1 MQAKPLGRWIGV
13 LLLLAIALFFG
24 SNHISARVAFE
35 HGTSVT
41 AAVTLRSIFTAL
53 VVLALIRV
61 QGVSLAL
68 PAGAGG
74 RALLIGCVLAVQS
87 FCLYS
92 AVARIPVA
100 LALLAFNTFP
110 LLLSLISWAAG
121 GTAPSRRALVAMP
134 LALVG
139 LALALDVVG
148 LGGSIAGRWAEIGVG
163 VGFAIGAALSF
174 ALMLHLT
181 VRWLNDVD
189 GRVRTLLTMSVAALI
204 IVVVGAASGN
214 FELPQAPIGWLG
226 LTLLCVFYSAAFTSL
241 FIVLPRIDA
250 VNNAMVLNSEPI
262 MVLGLAWVVLDQ
274 AVAPRQILGVFV
286 VVGAI
291 VYLSSARR

>member
-1 MQAKPLGRWIGV
+1 MRESTRTPR
-13 LLLLAIALFFG
+13 F
-24 SNHISARVAFE
+24 
-35 HGTSVT
+35 
-41 AAVTLRSIFTAL
+41 
-53 VVLALIRV
+53 
-61 QGVSLAL
+61 
-68 PAGAGG
+68 
-74 RALLIGCVLAVQS
+74 
-87 FCLYS
+87 
-92 AVARIPVA
+92 
-100 LALLAFNTFP
+100 
-110 LLLSLISWAAG
+110 
-121 GTAPSRRALVAMP
+121 
-134 LALVG
+134 
-139 LALALDVVG
+139 DVVG